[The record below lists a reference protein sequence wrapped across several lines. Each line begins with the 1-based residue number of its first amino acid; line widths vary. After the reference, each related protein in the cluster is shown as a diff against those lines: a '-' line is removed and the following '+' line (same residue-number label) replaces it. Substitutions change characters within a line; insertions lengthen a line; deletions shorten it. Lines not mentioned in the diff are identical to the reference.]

1 MHKRGG
7 GAFLE
12 HMLMKCNKTL
22 IFWRVSAQY
31 NLHYLPFSSV
41 YGPIKPFK
49 GVIHVLR
56 LLFFSLTGFMHS
68 GGEREHLLCLPGYYI
83 LKEDAP

>member
-1 MHKRGG
+1 MHAQKVG

-31 NLHYLPFSSV
+31 NLHYLPFSFV

-56 LLFFSLTGFMHS
+56 LLFFSFNRIHAQR
-68 GGEREHLLCLPGYYI
+68 ERENTSSVFRDI
-83 LKEDAP
+83 IF